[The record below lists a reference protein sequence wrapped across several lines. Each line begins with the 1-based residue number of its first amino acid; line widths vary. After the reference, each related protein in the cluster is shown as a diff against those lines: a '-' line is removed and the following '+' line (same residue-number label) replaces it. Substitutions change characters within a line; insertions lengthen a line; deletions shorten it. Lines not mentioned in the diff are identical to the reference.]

1 MSELYFCRKAIL
13 ETSEFSRELTNM
25 QYVCKPLML
34 APGVYI
40 LVQNINIKGTFRVPN
55 IIYFN
60 IKTADLVLITM
71 LKCKVHVKLK
81 DC

>member
-1 MSELYFCRKAIL
+1 MQQLMSELYFCRKAIL

-34 APGVYI
+34 AHWRY
-40 LVQNINIKGTFRVPN
+40 TFRVPN

>member
-34 APGVYI
+34 HESTY
-40 LVQNINIKGTFRVPN
+40 KHN